1 MQIMNVSIISPEEEI
16 YNGSAEMVVVPG
28 EDGDFAAMYDHAPLI
43 TYLRPGK
50 LEIIEE
56 EQKNKLAFF
65 VKGGFVKVKD
75 NQCIVMVDYIKNI
88 KDIDVSANENEIGSL
103 RSKLVSE
110 NNEGIKEGIS
120 ENIELLETELSCL
133 KDN

>member
-50 LEIIEE
+50 LEIIED
-56 EQKNKLAFF
+56 EQKNKLAF
-65 VKGGFVKVKD
+65 
-75 NQCIVMVDYIKNI
+75 
-88 KDIDVSANENEIGSL
+88 L
-103 RSKLVSE
+103 L
-110 NNEGIKEGIS
+110 KEV
-120 ENIELLETELSCL
+120 L
-133 KDN
+133 

>member
-50 LEIIEE
+50 LEIIED

-103 RSKLVSE
+103 QSKLVSE

-120 ENIELLETELSCL
+120 KNIELLETELNCL
-133 KDN
+133 KNN